1 MLFGLDIEF
10 LWLVFLE
17 VVCIPGRNP
26 VIVLI
31 TSVLLNVVSYEFS
44 FLIFEIDVLLDSLD
58 LREKPKTCSSEERDS
73 T

>member
-1 MLFGLDIEF
+1 MLFGLDIKF

-31 TSVLLNVVSYEFS
+31 TSMPLNVVSYELS
-44 FLIFEIDVLLDSLD
+44 FLIFEINVLLDSLD
-58 LREKPKTCSSEERDS
+58 LREEAKTCSSEERDS

>member
-31 TSVLLNVVSYEFS
+31 TSMPLNVVSYELS
-44 FLIFEIDVLLDSLD
+44 FLIFEINVLLDSLD
-58 LREKPKTCSSEERDS
+58 LREEAKTCSSEERDS